1 MFEVLTVLLVIV
13 SLFIILIVLL
23 QSPKG
28 SGTMGTA
35 FGGAASNLIGVQK
48 TGDVLERSTW
58 GAAILLLLLAFTTAF
73 FLPKAGTQTTKTRI
87 EQTTNSAPAP
97 STPAAPAP
105 LAPPTAPA
113 PAQ

>member
-58 GAAILLLLLAFTTAF
+58 GAAILLLFLAFSTAF
-73 FLPKAGTQTTKTRI
+73 FLPKEGTQTTKTRI
-87 EQTTNSAPAP
+87 EQSAPSA
-97 STPAAPAP
+97 PAAPASTPSAP
-105 LAPPTAPA
+105 LAPAPAPA

>member
-13 SLFIILIVLL
+13 SLFIILIVLV

-28 SGTMGTA
+28 SGTMGSA

-58 GAAILLLLLAFTTAF
+58 GAAILLLFLAFTTAF
-73 FLPKAGTQTTKTRI
+73 FLPKAGTQTTKTRV
-87 EQTTNSAPAP
+87 EQS
-97 STPAAPAP
+97 AAPAP
-105 LAPPTAPA
+105 AAPSAPATAPLAPA
-113 PAQ
+113 PTPTPAQ